1 MRSDHLSLSLTICI
15 ADGELLVVDSEALA
29 SGTGTCH
36 HKAISKLRTGARAG
50 PPVRNLPV
58 DGMARFQ
65 GELTYVA
72 PCLAEARLMEISIIF
87 EDETSG
93 FMRRRLFQSNLK
105 SNC

>member
-1 MRSDHLSLSLTICI
+1 
-15 ADGELLVVDSEALA
+15 
-29 SGTGTCH
+29 
-36 HKAISKLRTGARAG
+36 
-50 PPVRNLPV
+50 
-58 DGMARFQ
+58 MARFQ